1 MESLGAAASA
11 IAVIKIS
18 AKLVELCL
26 QYSMAVK
33 NAKNDIEHLQTKLTD
48 IKNVLEAVKPLLGG
62 RDKTILATTKKLS
75 KSLTDCLRLLDEL
88 KRKLEPGK
96 PGRAMRRLGMRD
108 LKWPLKSKQVENI
121 VARLSEYEQTFTLAL
136 QVDQT

>member
-1 MESLGAAASA
+1 MEGLGAAASA
-11 IAVIKIS
+11 IAVIEIS
-18 AKLVELCL
+18 AKLVGLCL
-26 QYSMAVK
+26 QYSLAVK
-33 NAKNDIEHLQTKLTD
+33 NAKKDIEHLQTKLTD
-48 IKNVLEAVKPLLGG
+48 ITNVLEAVKPLLGG
-62 RDKTILATTKKLS
+62 PDKTFLATTQKLS

-121 VARLSEYEQTFTLAL
+121 VASLSEYEQTFNLAL